1 VPKNIKEVM
10 NASAEQIAS
19 DLAKVVRGDVFADI
33 LHRAAYSTDASIY
46 RIIPACVIAP
56 HDRGDVAAAVK
67 YAGAQD
73 IPIVA
78 RGAGTGLAGESLCSG
93 IVFDMTRYMNKIID
107 VRNGGKTVVCET
119 GVVLD
124 DLNKCLAEFG
134 RKIGPDPSS
143 ANRAVIGGCVANN
156 STGAHSLEYG
166 FVADYVES
174 IEAVLADGS
183 AVEFKNDFDP
193 EQATDDRVAWIAS
206 ECLSVLSDKE
216 AVINKAQPKSRRN
229 RSGYN
234 IAGIC
239 HNGRIDLARLLAGS
253 EGTLAIFTKITLRT
267 VEIPAAKGLLQLEF
281 DCFEKMA
288 QAVPIIVDNGA
299 SACELMDK
307 NLIDMAFEAL
317 PEYRDVLPAGAA
329 AVLLVEHTGQTQEQV
344 KEKIEK
350 TDRLLGATAS
360 GRTIFLEPKA
370 QERLWKSRN
379 DAGPL
384 VHRKRGNK
392 HPTEFIEDTS
402 VENTRL
408 VEYIS
413 GLQEIGKRYDIEMCF
428 YGHAGDG
435 LLHVRP
441 YLDLS
446 DPAEVEKMRAIAN
459 DAFSLA
465 WSLGGSISG
474 EHAEGLIRAA
484 FVRGQYGNEYYELL
498 CKIKNIFDPDG
509 LMNPGKII
517 NPDADVMV
525 KNLRAEYKVLP
536 ERVKTDLLF
545 EKDELAAKLE
555 QCYGCGLCRSC
566 EPDLRMCPVFRAMGE
581 ELGSSRAKINILH
594 LWATGQLDEKDFE
607 SPEFRKFLDLCV
619 NCKACLMQ
627 CPSGVDVSELMTAV
641 RAQYVKRRGLR
652 RTELVLSHNRYLSI
666 LGSIF
671 SPVSNFVMRLPVF
684 NWLLEKFTGMDKR
697 RSMPKF
703 RHRSFIK
710 AGRKYLA
717 ASEPIDKPIDKV
729 AYFVDTYANYNDHE
743 LGFAVL
749 DVLRAN
755 EIEVIL
761 PKQLPAPLPAIVYGD
776 FKTARKDLIYSVK
789 HLAKAVRDG
798 YKIICSEPSAAL
810 CLKQEL
816 RHFVAGPD
824 AELVSENTYELMNYL
839 FGLFKQNKLKAIDE
853 SGKLRLLRRYAPRN
867 DNKENAPCNDTTA
880 QFVYHLPC
888 HLCAVGDEGAS
899 IRLLQEHCSVNVVDL
914 AAGCCGLAGTFGMQ
928 KKNYELS
935 SQISESLKEA
945 LEKSPTKNVLTECA
959 ACKMQIE
966 HISDCVVGHPIK
978 VIAGAYK
985 VLK

>member
-1 VPKNIKEVM
+1 
-10 NASAEQIAS
+10 
-19 DLAKVVRGDVFADI
+19 
-33 LHRAAYSTDASIY
+33 
-46 RIIPACVIAP
+46 
-56 HDRGDVAAAVK
+56 
-67 YAGAQD
+67 
-73 IPIVA
+73 
-78 RGAGTGLAGESLCSG
+78 
-93 IVFDMTRYMNKIID
+93 
-107 VRNGGKTVVCET
+107 
-119 GVVLD
+119 
-124 DLNKCLAEFG
+124 
-134 RKIGPDPSS
+134 
-143 ANRAVIGGCVANN
+143 
-156 STGAHSLEYG
+156 
-166 FVADYVES
+166 
-174 IEAVLADGS
+174 
-183 AVEFKNDFDP
+183 
-193 EQATDDRVAWIAS
+193 
-206 ECLSVLSDKE
+206 
-216 AVINKAQPKSRRN
+216 
-229 RSGYN
+229 
-234 IAGIC
+234 
-239 HNGRIDLARLLAGS
+239 
-253 EGTLAIFTKITLRT
+253 
-267 VEIPAAKGLLQLEF
+267 
-281 DCFEKMA
+281 
-288 QAVPIIVDNGA
+288 
-299 SACELMDK
+299 
-307 NLIDMAFEAL
+307 
-317 PEYRDVLPAGAA
+317 
-329 AVLLVEHTGQTQEQV
+329 LVEHTGQTQKQV
-344 KEKIEK
+344 RKKIEK
-350 TDRLLGATAS
+350 TDRLLGAIAS
-360 GRTIFLEPKA
+360 GRSIFLEPKA
-370 QERLWKSRN
+370 QERLWKSRK

-384 VHRKRGNK
+384 VHRIRGNK

-459 DAFSLA
+459 DVFSLA
-465 WSLGGSISG
+465 WSLGGTISG
-474 EHAEGLIRAA
+474 EHAEGLARAA
-484 FVRGQYGNEYYELL
+484 FVREQYGDEYYELL

-509 LMNPGKII
+509 LMNPGKKI
-517 NPDADVMV
+517 NSDADIMV

-545 EKDELAAKLE
+545 EEGELAAKLE
-555 QCYGCGLCRSC
+555 QCYGCGLCRNR

-594 LWATGQLDEKDFE
+594 MWATGQLDEKDFE

-641 RAQYVKRRGLR
+641 RAQYVKRRSLR

-666 LGSIF
+666 SGSIF

-684 NWLLEKFTGMDKR
+684 KLLLEKFTGIDKR

-703 RHRSFIK
+703 RHSSFLK

-717 ASEPIDKPIDKV
+717 AREPTEKPIDKV

-776 FKTARKDLIYSVK
+776 VKTARKDLAYSVK

-839 FGLFKQNKLKAIDE
+839 FSLFKQNKLKSLTKSITE
-853 SGKLRLLRRYAPRN
+853 
-867 DNKENAPCNDTTA
+867 E
-880 QFVYHLPC
+880 FVYHLPC
-888 HLCAVGDEGAS
+888 HLCAVGNEGAS
-899 IRLLQEHCSVNVVDL
+899 IKLLGELCGVKVVDL
-914 AAGCCGLAGTFGMQ
+914 AAGCCGLSGTFGMQ

-935 SQISESLKEA
+935 SQISGSLKEA
-945 LEKSPTKNVLTECA
+945 LEKSSIKNVLTECA

-966 HISDCVVGHPIK
+966 HISDCFATHPVKI
-978 VIAGAYK
+978 IAKSYC
-985 VLK
+985 V

>member
-1 VPKNIKEVM
+1 MPKLIEQAKNKEP
-10 NASAEQIAS
+10 EQIAS

-56 HDRGDVAAAVK
+56 HDSGDVAAVVK
-67 YAGAQD
+67 YACAKD

-107 VRNGGKTVVCET
+107 VRDGGKTVVCEP

-124 DLNKCLAEFG
+124 DLNKHLAELG

-143 ANRAVIGGCVANN
+143 ANRAVVGGCVANN

-166 FVADYVES
+166 FIADYVES

-183 AVEFKNDFDP
+183 VVEFKNDFDP
-193 EQATDDRVAWIAS
+193 EQARDDKLAWIAS

-216 AVINKAQPKSRRN
+216 AVIKKAQPKSRRN

-267 VEIPAAKGLLQLEF
+267 VAVPAAKGLLQLEF
-281 DCFEKMA
+281 DCLEKMA

-344 KEKIEK
+344 REKIEK

-360 GRTIFLEPKA
+360 GRSIFLEPEA
-370 QERLWKSRN
+370 QERLWKSRK

-384 VHRKRGNK
+384 VHRIKGNK

-441 YLDLS
+441 YLDLN

-459 DAFSLA
+459 DVFSLV
-465 WSLGGSISG
+465 WSLGGTISG
-474 EHAEGLIRAA
+474 EHAEGLARAA
-484 FVRGQYGNEYYELL
+484 FVRGQYGDEYYELL
-498 CKIKNIFDPDG
+498 CKIKNIFDPNG
-509 LMNPGKII
+509 LMNPGKKI
-517 NPDADVMV
+517 NDDADVMV
-525 KNLRAEYKVLP
+525 RNLRAEYKVLP
-536 ERVKTDLLF
+536 ERVETDLLL
-545 EKDELAAKLE
+545 EKDGIAVKLE
-555 QCYGCGLCRSC
+555 QCYGCGLCRNR

-594 LWATGQLDEKDFE
+594 LWATGQIDEQDFE

-619 NCKACLMQ
+619 NCKACLTQ

-652 RTELVLSHNRYLSI
+652 WTELVLSHNRYLSI
-666 LGSIF
+666 SGSIF
-671 SPVSNFVMRLPVF
+671 STVSNFVMRLPIF
-684 NWLLEKFTGMDKR
+684 KLLLEKFAGIDKR
-697 RSMPKF
+697 RAMPEF
-703 RHRSFIK
+703 RHSSFLK
-710 AGRKYLA
+710 GGRKYLTA
-717 ASEPIDKPIDKV
+717 CEPIEKPIDKV

-749 DVLRAN
+749 DVLRTN
-755 EIEVIL
+755 GIEVIL

-776 FKTARKDLIYSVK
+776 VKTARKELTYSLK
-789 HLAKAVRDG
+789 HLAKAVREG

-839 FGLFKQNKLKAIDE
+839 LGLLAQNKLKVPTKSITE
-853 SGKLRLLRRYAPRN
+853 
-867 DNKENAPCNDTTA
+867 E
-880 QFVYHLPC
+880 FVYHLPC
-888 HLCAVGDEGAS
+888 HLSAVGDETAS
-899 IRLLQEHCSVNVVDL
+899 IRILNELCGIKVVDL
-914 AAGCCGLAGTFGMQ
+914 KAGCCGLAGTFGMQ
-928 KKNYELS
+928 NKNYELS
-935 SQISESLKEA
+935 SQISASLKEA

-966 HISDCVVGHPIK
+966 HISDCIVRHPIK
-978 VIAGAYK
+978 IIADNYGRG
-985 VLK
+985 

>member
-1 VPKNIKEVM
+1 MPKLIEQAKNKEP
-10 NASAEQIAS
+10 EQIAS

-33 LHRAAYSTDASIY
+33 LHRAVYSTDASIY

-56 HDRGDVAAAVK
+56 HDSGDVAAVVK
-67 YAGAQD
+67 YACAKD

-107 VRNGGKTVVCET
+107 IRDEGHTVVCEP

-124 DLNKCLAEFG
+124 DLNKRLAEFG

-143 ANRAVIGGCVANN
+143 ANRAVVGGCVANN

-166 FVADYVES
+166 FIADYVES

-183 AVEFKNDFDP
+183 IVEFKNDFDP
-193 EQATDDRVAWIAS
+193 EQAQNERLAWIAS

-216 AVINKAQPKSRRN
+216 AIITKAQPKSRRN

-234 IAGIC
+234 IVGIC

-267 VEIPAAKGLLQLEF
+267 VALPAAKGLLQLEF
-281 DCFEKMA
+281 DCLEKMA
-288 QAVPIIVDNGA
+288 EAVPIIVDNGA

-329 AVLLVEHTGQTQEQV
+329 AVLLLEHTGQTQEQV
-344 KEKIEK
+344 REKIEQ
-350 TDRLLGATAS
+350 TDRLLGTTAS

-370 QERLWKSRN
+370 QERLWKSRK

-384 VHRKRGNK
+384 VHRIKGNK

-459 DAFSLA
+459 DVFSLA
-465 WSLGGSISG
+465 WSLGGTISG
-474 EHAEGLIRAA
+474 EHAEGLARAA
-484 FVRGQYGNEYYELL
+484 FVREQYGDEYYELL
-498 CKIKNIFDPDG
+498 GKIKNIFDPNG
-509 LMNPGKII
+509 LMNPGKKI

-525 KNLRAEYKVLP
+525 KNLRAEHKVLP
-536 ERVKTDLLF
+536 ERVQANLLF
-545 EKDELAAKLE
+545 GEGELAAELE
-555 QCYGCGLCRSC
+555 QCYGCGLCRNR

-607 SPEFRKFLDLCV
+607 SPEFRKFLDLCI
-619 NCKACLMQ
+619 NCKACLTE
-627 CPSGVDVSELMTAV
+627 CPSGVDVSELMTTI

-652 RTELVLSHNRYLSI
+652 WTEQVLSHNRYLSI
-666 LGSIF
+666 SGSVF
-671 SPVSNFVMRLPVF
+671 STVSNFVMRLPIF
-684 NWLLEKFTGMDKR
+684 KLLLEKFTGIDKR
-697 RSMPKF
+697 RAMPEF
-703 RHRSFIK
+703 RHSSFLK
-710 AGRKYLA
+710 AGRKYLSTLLETGLA
-717 ASEPIDKPIDKV
+717 AWEPIEKPIDKV

-743 LGFAVL
+743 LGFAVV
-749 DVLRAN
+749 DVLRTN
-755 EIEVIL
+755 GIEVIL

-776 FKTARKDLIYSVK
+776 VKTVRKDLTYSVK

-824 AELVSENTYELMNYL
+824 AELVSDNTYELMNYL
-839 FGLFKQNKLKAIDE
+839 LGLLEQNKLKAPTKSITE
-853 SGKLRLLRRYAPRN
+853 
-867 DNKENAPCNDTTA
+867 E
-880 QFVYHLPC
+880 FVYHLPC
-888 HLCAVGDEGAS
+888 HLCAVGDDKAS
-899 IRLLQEHCSVNVVDL
+899 IKLLNELCGIKVIDL
-914 AAGCCGLAGTFGMQ
+914 KAGCCGLAGTFGMQ

-935 SQISESLKEA
+935 SQISTSLKKE

-966 HISDCVVGHPIK
+966 HISDCIVRHPIK
-978 VIAGAYK
+978 IIADNYGRG
-985 VLK
+985 